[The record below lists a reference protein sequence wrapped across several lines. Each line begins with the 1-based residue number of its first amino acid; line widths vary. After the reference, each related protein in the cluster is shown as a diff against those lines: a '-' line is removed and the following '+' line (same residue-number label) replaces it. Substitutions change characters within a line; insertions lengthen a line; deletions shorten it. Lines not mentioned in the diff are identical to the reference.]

1 MPEPPHLNTKQ
12 VSFLRSRAH
21 GLEPQ
26 LKLGKHGGTE
36 GLRRELEQALDRHE
50 LVKLRLGKFVEV
62 DVEALSGELGAALVQ
77 KLGHVAVLYRPADP
91 PRLKLPAE

>member
-1 MPEPPHLNTKQ
+1 MPEPPRLTTKQ

-26 LKLGKHGGTE
+26 LKLGKHGDTA
-36 GLRRELEQALDRHE
+36 GLRKELEQALVRHE

-62 DVEALSGELGAALVQ
+62 DVEVVADEVGAALVQ
-77 KLGHVAVLYRPADP
+77 KLGHVAVLYRPAEP
-91 PRLKLPAE
+91 PRLKLPEE